1 MKKLIVLVSLIVLGC
16 TTSLSA
22 FAGAGWRGES
32 KIAEILINFH
42 NQGAAIRFEN
52 SVALNDC
59 SVNNEVILNRTMA
72 GYNEIYST
80 LLAAYAAKK
89 TVNIWVTGSCENYR
103 NIVFAISVKD

>member
-1 MKKLIVLVSLIVLGC
+1 MKKTLVLGALLVLSC
-16 TTSLSA
+16 TSSLPA

-52 SVALNDC
+52 SVSLNDC
-59 SVNNEVILNRTMA
+59 SVNNEVILNRSMA
-72 GYNEIYST
+72 GYNDIYST

-89 TVNIWVTGSCENYR
+89 TVNIWVTGYCENYR